1 MHAPCKHVSV
11 MKYWPAILSA
21 VVALAVAIPVL
32 HELAPGIRLFERAQA
47 SPEDDAQGEVG
58 SPDSLHAVEV
68 ERMFLGEQGSTA
80 PAGPGQIAH
89 LTVDPRMQKATE
101 SALKARRIPVG
112 GAVLMEL
119 RTGAILAYAA
129 RRNGNTKED
138 PLTSASA
145 PATDLMKVITA
156 TALVNLTRA
165 TADTRICHRDPGKK
179 LELEDLVEDEEKD
192 TWCPPLSE
200 ALARNL
206 DAPFARAAYRGLDG
220 RVLEQT
226 AAAFGFGAPLAFD
239 LPVQPSVIEV
249 PDSELGLMHA
259 AIGADHAKISGMQA
273 LLLASAIASKGVLLR
288 PVLVRKVEAVGGKIV
303 YRAPAGPR
311 VVQRA
316 ITPETAAELS
326 KMMFETIEIGDGFRT
341 FHDDTGHPA
350 LGDVK
355 AAGKTGADRVDK
367 DTTQTTWFIGFA
379 PVDAPEIAI
388 ATVAHNR
395 RGASGNA
402 QALAVDVLRAYFE
415 SRMGIQVKPNES

>member
-1 MHAPCKHVSV
+1 

-47 SPEDDAQGEVG
+47 SPTKDDAQGQVG
-58 SPDSLHAVEV
+58 SLDTLQAVEV

-101 SALKARRIPVG
+101 AALKSRRIPVG
-112 GAVLMEL
+112 GAVLMDL
-119 RTGAILAYAA
+119 RTGAILTYAA
-129 RRNGNTKED
+129 KRNGNTKED
-138 PLTSASA
+138 PLTSATA

-156 TALVNLTRA
+156 TALVNVTRA
-165 TADTRICHRDPGKK
+165 TADTRMCHRDPGKK
-179 LELEDLVEDEEKD
+179 LEMEDLVEDEGKD

-200 ALARNL
+200 AFARNL
-206 DAPFARAAYRGLDG
+206 DAPFARAAYRGLDAS
-220 RVLEQT
+220 VLEKT

-239 LPVQPSVIEV
+239 LPVEPSLIKV
-249 PDSELGLMHA
+249 PDSELGLVHA
-259 AIGADHAKISGMQA
+259 AIGAEHAKISAMQA
-273 LLLASAIASKGVLLR
+273 LLLASTIASKGVVIR
-288 PVLVRKVEAVGGKIV
+288 PVLVQRIEAAGGKIV
-303 YRAPAGPR
+303 YRAPDGPR

-316 ITPETAAELS
+316 IAAETAVELS
-326 KMMFETIEIGDGFRT
+326 KMMFETTEIGDAFRA

-355 AAGKTGADRVDK
+355 AAGKTGADRVEK
-367 DTTQTTWFIGFA
+367 DSTQTTWFIGFA
-379 PVDAPEIAI
+379 PVDAPEVAI
-388 ATVAHNR
+388 ATVAQNR

-415 SRMGIQVKPNES
+415 SRMGIQASKPNES